1 MPLTRFRLSTD
12 SPELAAGL
20 EQIRKELKVPTD
32 FAPDVQHAAEAAA
45 ARPLPDDKRI
55 DARDIEFVT
64 IDPEG
69 SRDLDQAYFAEAIKD
84 GFRVRYAIADVA
96 AFVSAGDPVDLEAH
110 ARGVTLYLPDNRSLL
125 HPSVLSEGAASLLA
139 GEDRP
144 ALLWTIDLDAAGAPT
159 VSRLERAMV
168 RNRNALSY
176 MTVEHQ
182 LESGDAS
189 PSLRL
194 LREIGKLR
202 EAQERARGGI
212 SIAVP
217 TQEVTR
223 VGDSYR
229 LDYDTPLP
237 VEGWNAQISL
247 LAGMC
252 AAKIMIDG
260 GVGIVRTLPPP
271 DDRAISRL
279 RLSAQGLDVPWPD
292 SSSYADVVRDLDPRE
307 PKNAAFL
314 TQAVQT
320 LRGAGYSLIGDGP
333 APVHGA
339 LATTYAHV
347 TAPLRRLVDRYANE
361 VVVAFCAD
369 VKPPTWVVDG
379 LGALPEEMGRA
390 TQHAHGVERAVIDLV
405 ETLLLST
412 HVGDVFHATVVDL
425 EHEDATVLIRDPA
438 VIARI
443 PATGRTLGEQLDVN
457 VVAANPSARTIELA
471 SVGA

>member
-1 MPLTRFRLSTD
+1 MPLTRFRLPAD

-20 EQIRKELKVPTD
+20 DQIRTELKVPTD
-32 FAPDVQHAAEAAA
+32 FSPDVQHAAEAAA
-45 ARPLPDDKRI
+45 GRALPNDKRF
-55 DARDIEFVT
+55 DARDIDFVS

-69 SRDLDQAYFAEAIKD
+69 SRDLDQAYFAETVKD

-96 AFVSAGDPVDLEAH
+96 AFVTAGDPVDLEAH

-144 ALLWTIDLDAAGAPT
+144 ALLWTIDLDATGAPT
-159 VSRLERAMV
+159 ASRLERAMV
-168 RNRNALSY
+168 RNRSALAY
-176 MTVEHQ
+176 TTVEHQ
-182 LESGDAS
+182 LESDDAS
-189 PSLRL
+189 PSLRV
-194 LREIGKLR
+194 LRDVGKLR

-217 TQEVTR
+217 TQEVTHA
-223 VGDSYR
+223 GDSYR

-260 GVGIVRTLPPP
+260 GVGILRTLPPP
-271 DDRAISRL
+271 DERAISRL
-279 RLSAQGLDVPWPD
+279 RLSAKALDVAWPD
-292 SSSYADVVRDLDPRE
+292 GRSYPNVVRDLDPRE

-320 LRGAGYSLIGDGP
+320 LRGAGYALVSAGS

-361 VVVAFCAD
+361 IVVALCAD
-369 VKPPTWVVDG
+369 EKPPTWVVDG

-390 TQHAHGVERAVIDLV
+390 NQHAHAVERAVIDLV
-405 ETLLLST
+405 ESLLLST

-425 EHEDATVLIRDPA
+425 EHDDASVLIREPA

-443 PATGRTLGEQLDVN
+443 PATGRTLGEQLDIK
-457 VVAANPSARTIELA
+457 VVAADPAARKIELA
-471 SVGA
+471 PAGS

>member
-1 MPLTRFRLSTD
+1 MPLTRFRLPTS

-20 EQIRKELKVPTD
+20 ELIRTELKVPTD
-32 FAPDVQHAAEAAA
+32 FATDVQHAADAAA
-45 ARPLPDDKRI
+45 HRAVSDVKRI

-96 AFVSAGDPVDLEAH
+96 AFVTAGDPVDLEAH

-144 ALLWTIDLDAAGAPT
+144 AVLWTIDLDASGAPT
-159 VSRLERAMV
+159 TARLERALV
-168 RNRNALSY
+168 RNRTALSY
-176 MTVEHQ
+176 ETVQHQ
-182 LESGDAS
+182 LESEKAS
-189 PSLRL
+189 PSLQL

-229 LDYDTPLP
+229 LDYDAPLP

-247 LAGMC
+247 LAGIC

-260 GVGIVRTLPPP
+260 GIGILRTLPPP

-279 RLSAQGLDVPWPD
+279 RLSAKGLGVSWPD
-292 SSSYADVVRDLDPRE
+292 GRSYPDVVRDLDPHK

-320 LRGAGYSLIGDGP
+320 LRGAGYSLIGEGP
-333 APVHGA
+333 PPVHGA

-361 VVVAFCAD
+361 TVVALCAD
-369 VKPPTWVVDG
+369 VKPAPWVVDG
-379 LGALPEEMGRA
+379 LAALPEEMGRA

-405 ETLLLST
+405 ESLLLST

-438 VIARI
+438 VIARV
-443 PATGRTLGEQLDVN
+443 PAGGRTLGEQLDVK
-457 VVAANPSARTIELA
+457 VVAADPAARKIELA
-471 SVGA
+471 PAAN